1 MRLKDQTNLSNINF
15 SSIHELQDGGEVV
28 EWNIFKDDDG
38 MLSRILLQKILEVW
52 ATGTKN
58 HLVCLGVLTF
68 SGNGH
73 VAEGF
78 LIPQMLEGGHHV
90 SLEVVPAET
99 ELLTIHINHL
109 WQSLRQRVL

>member
-15 SSIHELQDGGEVV
+15 SSIHELQDGGEVLEGDV
-28 EWNIFKDDDG
+28 LEDDDG
-38 MLSRILLQKILEVW
+38 VLGGVLLQQVLEVG
-52 ATGTKN
+52 AAGAED
-58 HLVCLGVLTF
+58 HLVGLGVLALGGD
-68 SGNGH
+68 SH

-99 ELLTIHINHL
+99 ELLSICISHL
-109 WQSLRQRVL
+109 